1 MQIPKEKKMRDL
13 MTALTGLPQQPLLKE
28 SRQSI
33 SISRD
38 LSTNSRPRCPFCS
51 SFLSEDQAEPVFYSA
66 IFVLAGFSG
75 TIVIP
80 VRQCL

>member
-1 MQIPKEKKMRDL
+1 MRNL
-13 MTALTGLPQQPLLKE
+13 MISLTGLPQQSLLKE

-33 SISRD
+33 SISHD
-38 LSTNSRPRCPFCS
+38 PSMNSRPRCPFCS

-66 IFVLAGFSG
+66 IFVLADFSG